1 MKFFTRSQIS
11 EVNEEKVSR
20 AVDINHLLARVRK
33 KKKQQNK
40 INIILFGMFVA
51 LILFLG
57 ILLALITMT
66 IIYKKRKTFK
76 SS

>member
-20 AVDINHLLARVRK
+20 AVDINYLLARVRN

-40 INIILFGMFVA
+40 IK
-51 LILFLG
+51 
-57 ILLALITMT
+57 LLLN
-66 IIYKKRKTFK
+66 YKKK
-76 SS
+76 

>member
-20 AVDINHLLARVRK
+20 AVDINYLLARVRK

-40 INIILFGMFVA
+40 INII
-51 LILFLG
+51 
-57 ILLALITMT
+57 
-66 IIYKKRKTFK
+66 
-76 SS
+76 

>member
-20 AVDINHLLARVRK
+20 AVDINYLLARVRT

-57 ILLALITMT
+57 ILLS
-66 IIYKKRKTFK
+66 F
-76 SS
+76 

>member
-20 AVDINHLLARVRK
+20 AVDINYLLASVRK

-57 ILLALITMT
+57 ILLS
-66 IIYKKRKTFK
+66 F
-76 SS
+76 

>member
-20 AVDINHLLARVRK
+20 AVDINYLLARVRK

-57 ILLALITMT
+57 ILLS
-66 IIYKKRKTFK
+66 F
-76 SS
+76 